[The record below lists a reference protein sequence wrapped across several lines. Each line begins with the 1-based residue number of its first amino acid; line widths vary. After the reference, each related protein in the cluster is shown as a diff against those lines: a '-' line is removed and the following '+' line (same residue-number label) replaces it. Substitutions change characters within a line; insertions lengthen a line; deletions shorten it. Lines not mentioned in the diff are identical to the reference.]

1 MPFNKATGRYE
12 LTKPQER
19 RLASAVRAYNAA
31 ITRRSKELVD
41 MGIEVAYALPARL
54 TTREVAA
61 RINSAQDF
69 RRIVGYAN
77 DVRRGRSSELTRI
90 LKSVN
95 PDALEL
101 VRDSDGAVTTR
112 YQQREKKYNRIA
124 EKRAARKARRQMA
137 VEMFKGDVAIDIDAL
152 SDPARAVLYDGTA
165 MMDDTEGEWDDSYE
179 DVDAQ
184 TKANW
189 EFEDS
194 RARRSAVEPH
204 SMYQVYRDVWVN
216 PANQHIQRPG
226 YNALLD
232 ALDWLAVHRID
243 ILNKM
248 FNSGR
253 DEIDVPYIVISGA
266 NNPYNSIP
274 FDTRHERAVKF
285 ITGVAVDA
293 GMGTDGLVKKQPM
306 RYEKTFEITVK
317 E

>member
-1 MPFNKATGRYE
+1 MPFNRSIGRYE
-12 LTKPQER
+12 LSKTQR
-19 RLASAVRAYNAA
+19 VRLRKAVSAYNAA
-31 ITRRSKELVD
+31 ITRRSKELEAL
-41 MGIEVAYALPARL
+41 GIDGRYVLPKRLTQAEVA
-54 TTREVAA
+54 E
-61 RINSAQDF
+61 RIHSVQDF

-77 DVRRGRSSELTRI
+77 DARRGRSSELTRI

-112 YQQREKKYNRIA
+112 YQQREMRYNRIA

-137 VEMFKGDVAIDIDAL
+137 EEMFKGDVSIDIDSL

-165 MMDDTEGEWDDSYE
+165 MMDDSEGEWDDSYE

-194 RARRSAVEPH
+194 RARRAAVEPH
-204 SMYQVYRDVWVN
+204 AMYQVYRDAWVN

-232 ALDWLAVHRID
+232 ALDWLAIHRIE

-253 DEIDVPYIVISGA
+253 DEIDIPYIVISGA

-293 GMGTDGLVKKQPM
+293 GMGADGLVKKQPS